1 VVIPETLL
9 PKFVHLKIG
18 LAGFLTC
25 QTIVAF
31 PIPVYREKWR
41 VLQLIQNDLQLRA
54 QYRLFTGFPL
64 SDKNRN
70 QPGTNVQVKL
80 ENRR

>member
-1 VVIPETLL
+1 VIPETLL
-9 PKFVHLKIG
+9 PKFVHLKIW
-18 LAGFLTC
+18 LAGLLTR

-31 PIPVYREKWR
+31 PSVNRQKWR

-70 QPGTNVQVKL
+70 QPLQK
-80 ENRR
+80 